1 MRKLLPLLLLIA
13 IVCISCDGRD
23 RAKLSNAEVLK
34 QHNLLESFSKHTEF
48 IPKHYTEVVTDTILS
63 NGYKVKIKTFSDMTN
78 SITKQLKKESITH
91 NIQYR
96 EFISEVSIFK
106 DEKLVFNETI
116 DDSFLKQYIPNIS
129 KLNSSITKGL
139 AINEEKSL
147 ETNTIHLA
155 ISNCIP
161 DKTINCPSY
170 YIIIDEKGHFK
181 IKQTNHA
188 WT

>member
-1 MRKLLPLLLLIA
+1 MKNKGENNTLLI
-13 IVCISCDGRD
+13 VLWVKNDYTP
-23 RAKLSNAEVLK
+23 NA
-34 QHNLLESFSKHTEF
+34 HFITNLGQRFQW
-48 IPKHYTEVVTDTILS
+48 Y
-63 NGYKVKIKTFSDMTN
+63 
-78 SITKQLKKESITH
+78 
-91 NIQYR
+91 
-96 EFISEVSIFK
+96 
-106 DEKLVFNETI
+106 
-116 DDSFLKQYIPNIS
+116 PNIS